1 MGIADLIIALGNFYY
16 DPKHPA
22 GFGSVAK
29 LVKASKYKKKFVK
42 EWLSSQNTYTLH
54 KPVRK
59 KFSRNPYTVTNI
71 DDVWEMDL
79 SDLSSLSKYNNY
91 KYLLIVI
98 DKDKTGTS
106 ITSALKSLF
115 LDRKPIT
122 VQSDKGT
129 EFVNIT
135 VKQYPKRQGINFH
148 TTHNPDIKGA
158 VIESFN
164 KSLKTRMFKYF
175 TKTLTVTR
183 MS

>member
-54 KPVRK
+54 KPDRK

-79 SDLSSLSKYNNY
+79 PDLSSFSKYKY
-91 KYLLIVI
+91 K
-98 DKDKTGTS
+98 
-106 ITSALKSLF
+106 
-115 LDRKPIT
+115 
-122 VQSDKGT
+122 
-129 EFVNIT
+129 
-135 VKQYPKRQGINFH
+135 
-148 TTHNPDIKGA
+148 
-158 VIESFN
+158 
-164 KSLKTRMFKYF
+164 
-175 TKTLTVTR
+175 
-183 MS
+183 